1 MKLSTFLVQLLA
13 SVLFKFDDVR
23 RQVLKENGGIRR
35 VKCLYDKILQNQNI
49 NKSDKLFSK
58 LLEKNVYIT
67 KQRFVSLKY
76 VNYLE
81 KVYLHK
87 RMRVKTSS

>member
-1 MKLSTFLVQLLA
+1 M
-13 SVLFKFDDVR
+13 
-23 RQVLKENGGIRR
+23 
-35 VKCLYDKILQNQNI
+35 ILQNQNI

-76 VNYLE
+76 VKYLE

-87 RMRVKTSS
+87 RMRVKTS

>member
-76 VNYLE
+76 VKYLE

-87 RMRVKTSS
+87 RMRVKTS